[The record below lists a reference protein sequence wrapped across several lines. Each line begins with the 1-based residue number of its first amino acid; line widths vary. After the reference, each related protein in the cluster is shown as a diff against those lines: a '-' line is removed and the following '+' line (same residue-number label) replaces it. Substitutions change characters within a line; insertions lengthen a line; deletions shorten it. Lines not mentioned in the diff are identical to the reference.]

1 MSRHAEPRFSHLE
14 PPAPP
19 PELRGRVLTA
29 ARAALTDG
37 CAPDIWVR
45 LWTSRPA
52 RLAWAATVL
61 GLAIGH
67 LAISGRDPRSP
78 TETAVPVA
86 SIIVNHGEL
95 AEVAELVRLTAEL
108 PGWEIAAARN
118 DERIGRKE
126 PS

>member
-1 MSRHAEPRFSHLE
+1 MNRHAEPLFSTLQ
-14 PPAPP
+14 PPDPP
-19 PELRGRVLTA
+19 SELRCRVLA
-29 ARAALTDG
+29 AAALTG
-37 CAPDIWVR
+37 GRAPDVWDR

-52 RLAWAATVL
+52 RLAWAAAVL

-67 LAISGRDPRSP
+67 LAISGRNPRP
-78 TETAVPVA
+78 PAETAVPVA
-86 SIIVNHGEL
+86 SIAVNRGEL
-95 AEVAELVRLTAEL
+95 AELAELGRLTAEL